1 MLTQILT
8 FLIFFAVVGCILY
21 GRRLIRTE
29 KVDAVFGNP
38 ERALGGT
45 HWVIVG
51 SSFLLLI
58 WLYYSWDIA
67 KGFYPKSANE
77 LCQVAKVNDSLLGLK
92 YQFPIEEREFKST
105 SQIKKENKNL
115 RIIQSE
121 IQNSEELSS
130 QQKTILTSYIRKTN
144 QLIPLL
150 TNEDLLENETKQKID
165 DITGKINLLTE
176 NFKKPD
182 YPFET
187 EQELN
192 KRLEDVNKEGGWG
205 ITKVDAGSGSIE
217 NTLEVPLVP
226 ATYRGLKFHTA
237 AQELNLISDEF
248 FKLRNHNPQ
257 FKSKIKELK
266 DEIKSYRKDLNDNEE
281 VASTY
286 AKNIIKIAR
295 RIEFASIYPPNAL
308 DKMQAAIIKFENA
321 QIDAQGGL
329 RLIDIFLFPA
339 GTIVASGPSCSEQ
352 GSGRWLPKP
361 SDTFNKFIL
370 MSKPSVGYKDI
381 PLLWIQMVDVSKM
394 IGFILPDWIA
404 DILPGEYPVHT
415 KDGIVKQNFKGG
427 VLKIVTGDFNL
438 LKVPVPYGHIWDS
451 FLRVF
456 LGLVFG
462 ILIGVPLGL
471 FMGLNRFAKGFFDP
485 LIELYRPVPPLAWA
499 PLIIS
504 VLGIDNTGKVFLLFM
519 VSLSIMIISARAGAS
534 GTQLSKIHAA
544 HSLGASKKQILRHVI
559 FPNSLP
565 EILTGIRVAV
575 GMCWGTLVAAEFLA
589 GTTGIGF
596 VENVAKKYFQ
606 YEVIWIT
613 IFIMGM
619 LGLLFDITLRKI
631 IDKTIP
637 WRGKG

>member
-1 MLTQILT
+1 MLTQFATI
-8 FLIFFAVVGCILY
+8 LIFVAIIGCILY
-21 GRRLIRTE
+21 GRRLIKTE

-38 ERALGGT
+38 ERAKGGT
-45 HWVIVG
+45 HWIVVG
-51 SSFLLLI
+51 SSAILLV

-77 LCQVAKVNDSLLGLK
+77 LCQVAKINESLMGLK

-105 SQIKKENKNL
+105 SIIKIENKNL
-115 RIIQSE
+115 KNIANE
-121 IQNSEELSS
+121 IQNSNDLNN
-130 QQKTILTSYIRKTN
+130 QQKKVLIGFIDKTS

-150 TNEDLLENETKQKID
+150 TNNNLMEMDTKIKIKEMTEE
-165 DITGKINLLTE
+165 IKILSS
-176 NFKKPD
+176 NFKKKD

-187 EQELN
+187 EEEKN
-192 KRLEDVNKEGGWG
+192 ERLKAVSEQGGWG
-205 ITKVDAGSGSIE
+205 ITTVRTGTGSIE

-226 ATYRGLKFHTA
+226 GTNRGLKFHA
-237 AQELNLISDEF
+237 AAAELKVISDKF
-248 FKLRNHNPQ
+248 FKLRNHNSN
-257 FKSKIKELK
+257 FKTSIKELK
-266 DEIKSYRKDLNDNEE
+266 NEIKAYRKSLDDSDEI
-281 VASTY
+281 ASTY
-286 AKNIIKIAR
+286 AKNIVKIAR
-295 RIEFASIYPPNAL
+295 RIEFASIYPPTALNAMK
-308 DKMQAAIIKFENA
+308 DAIIEFDNLQKSE
-321 QIDAQGGL
+321 QGGL
-329 RLIDIFLFPA
+329 RLIDILLFPA

-370 MSKPSVGYKDI
+370 MSKPSVGYKNI
-381 PLLWIQMVDVSKM
+381 PLLWIEMVDVSSM
-394 IGFILPDWIA
+394 VGFILPDWIA
-404 DILPGEYPVHT
+404 DVLPGEYPVHT
-415 KDGIVKQNFKGG
+415 KDGIVKENFKSK
-427 VLKIVTGDFNL
+427 VLKLVTGDFKL
-438 LKVPVPYGHIWDS
+438 FKVPVPYGHIWDS

-462 ILIGVPLGL
+462 IIIGVPLGL

>member
-1 MLTQILT
+1 MLTQIVT
-8 FLIFFAVVGCILY
+8 FLIFFAVIGCILY
-21 GRRLIRTE
+21 GRRLIKTE

-38 ERALGGT
+38 ERARGGT
-45 HWVIVG
+45 HWIIVG
-51 SSFLLLI
+51 SSFLLLV

-115 RIIQSE
+115 KIIQNE
-121 IQNSEELSS
+121 IENSENLNN
-130 QQKTILTSYIRKTN
+130 QQKTILITFISKTN

-165 DITGKINLLTE
+165 EITGKINLLTE
-176 NFKKPD
+176 NFQKPD

-187 EQELN
+187 EQDLEE
-192 KRLEDVNKEGGWG
+192 RLKAVDQEGGWG

-226 ATYRGLKFHTA
+226 ATYRGLKFHAA

-257 FKSKIKELK
+257 FKSQIKELK
-266 DEIKSYRKDLNDNEE
+266 EEIKSYRKDLGENEE

-286 AKNIIKIAR
+286 AKNIVKIAR

-308 DKMQAAIIKFENA
+308 DNMQKAIIKFDNA

-329 RLIDIFLFPA
+329 RFIDIFLFPA

-370 MSKPSVGYKDI
+370 MSNPSVGYKDI

-427 VLKIVTGDFNL
+427 VLKIVTGDFSL
-438 LKVPVPYGHIWDS
+438 FKVPVPYGHIWDS

-456 LGLVFG
+456 LGLIFG

-544 HSLGASKKQILRHVI
+544 HSLGASKRQILRHVI

>member
-1 MLTQILT
+1 MLTQIIT
-8 FLIFFAVVGCILY
+8 ILILVSIVGCILY
-21 GRRLIRTE
+21 GRKLIRTE

-38 ERALGGT
+38 ERAKGGT

-51 SSFLLLI
+51 SSAILLI

-105 SQIKKENKNL
+105 SIIKNENKNL
-115 RIIQSE
+115 QKIFNE
-121 IQNSEELSS
+121 IQNSQDLNS
-130 QQKTILTSYIRKTN
+130 QQKTVLIGFINKTS

-150 TNEDLLENETKQKID
+150 TKDNLMEMETKQKIEG
-165 DITGKINLLTE
+165 ITEKINLLIE

-187 EQELN
+187 EEELN
-192 KRLEDVNKEGGWG
+192 NRLQAVKEQGEWG
-205 ITKVDAGSGSIE
+205 ITTVSAGTGSIE
-217 NTLEVPLVP
+217 NTFEVPLIP
-226 ATYRGLKFHTA
+226 ATDRGLKFNA
-237 AQELNLISDEF
+237 AAEELKVIDEEF

-257 FKSKIKELK
+257 FKNSVKQIK
-266 DEIKSYRKDLNDNEE
+266 DDIKAYRAGLDDSEE

-286 AKNIIKIAR
+286 AKNIVKITR
-295 RIEFASIYPPNAL
+295 RIEFASIYPPKAL
-308 DKMQAAIIKFENA
+308 NKMQKAIIEFDNLQKSE
-321 QIDAQGGL
+321 QGGL
-329 RLIDIFLFPA
+329 RIIVLLFPA
-339 GTIVASGPSCSEQ
+339 GTIVSSGTSCSEQ

-361 SDTFNKFIL
+361 SDTLNKFIL
-370 MSKPSVGYKDI
+370 MSKPSVGYKNI
-381 PLLWIQMVDVSKM
+381 PLLWIDMMDVSKI

-404 DILPGEYPVHT
+404 DILPGEYPIHT
-415 KDGIVKQNFKGG
+415 NDGVVKQNFKGK
-427 VLKIVTGDFNL
+427 VLKIVTGDFKL
-438 LKVPVPYGHIWDS
+438 FKIPVPYGHIWDS

-462 ILIGVPLGL
+462 IIIGVPLGL

-544 HSLGASKKQILRHVI
+544 HSLGASNRQILRYVI

-619 LGLLFDITLRKI
+619 LGLLFDVTLRKI